1 LVVKVEEEELEELR
15 RRKMLELQARLQEQ
29 QRQAELRRQFE
40 IQKRAALQQI
50 LTPEARSRLANIR
63 AARPEFAEQLELQL
77 IQLAQA
83 GRITS
88 KITDDQLRKI
98 LGRIVG
104 KKREIKIKRL

>member
-1 LVVKVEEEELEELR
+1 MQEDEEIEALR
-15 RRKMLELQARLQEQ
+15 RQRMLEIQARLQEQ

-40 IQKRAALQQI
+40 IQKRAAIQRI

-63 AARPEFAEQLELQL
+63 AAKPAFAEQIELQL

-88 KITDDQLRKI
+88 QITDAQLKAILDRLVSKRRETKI
-98 LGRIVG
+98 RRV
-104 KKREIKIKRL
+104 